1 MAYTKTTWQDLPNTT
16 TPINATNLNKI
27 ENGIEAIDNDV
38 SAINNNIGDLTDLET
53 SDISSLVNAIN
64 STLPKVLWENSN
76 TTTNFAAQTV
86 TLSEPIENFRYYI
99 ILFRHATDNTF
110 LISNTSKVGYGM
122 RVHADGWAL
131 MNHRDVTS
139 ISGTSCTFS
148 DNKEFPTYGGNDRT
162 ANNRLIPFQIIGQY

>member
-1 MAYTKTTWQDLPNTT
+1 MPSYTKTVWEDYPSTE
-16 TPINATNLNKI
+16 TPVNATNLNNI
-27 ENGIEAIDNDV
+27 ENGIETLYNNQTVVNDSYNTSTTETYSCNYV
-38 SAINNNIGDLTDLET
+38 NNLK
-53 SDISSLVNAIN
+53 
-64 STLPKVLWENSN
+64 KVLWENSD
-76 TTTNFAAQTV
+76 TTANFAAQTI

-99 ILFRHATDNTF
+99 VLFRHATDNTF

-122 RVHADGWAL
+122 RVHADGWA
-131 MNHRDVTS
+131 MINHRDVTS